1 MTALKALERIF
12 EQRQAHE
19 DLVDVLSRLSS
30 AVPASDQ
37 VPLLYRAGVVLI
49 SQLKQSGKSIGYFR
63 RALDL
68 DPTHL
73 ESVRMLERAYADQGE
88 HQALYEALRSHLELA
103 TDTAEK
109 GELIARMADLAANQL
124 NRPDEAIEL
133 WKRLLS
139 MDAQRE
145 DACDALDTLYE
156 RTERWSELVQLIQT
170 RLKRVV
176 DPERMAVLS
185 GRLGW
190 VKGEKLGQYDEAI
203 KNWQEVLRLDPKNL
217 TALQALRS
225 IFTATGQWDN
235 LLKVLTRLVN
245 TQKDLIGVKSLRLEM
260 ADILGEKLANR
271 DRAIEAAKRALD
283 IEPHTDADLERLVR
297 IFKLNGAWN
306 EAVSI
311 LEQEAER
318 KAIAA
323 DKITLLL
330 DVAAVWKD
338 KIGRPLG
345 AAPAYEKI
353 LETDPFHEEAFRAA
367 EEIYRGSKE
376 WRRLAT
382 LLESRLQHIRE
393 RKDRVNQIKII
404 AEIYERNLGQKAL
417 AFARYCAA
425 FREDFSDDVVLSRLE
440 DLAAQTEDYETFLDE
455 LHNATEEVA
464 AGPRAVRFFQKIAE
478 IHLKHLNNPTA
489 AEENLRRAVEL
500 DKRDLSSLDRLAEL
514 YRQQER
520 VEDLIHVLET
530 KYTRSDELEERKDIR
545 RQIASLQEQ
554 KLRRP
559 DLAIESLRRILELDG
574 RDEPT
579 IQELMRLY
587 QKEER
592 WLDLIL
598 VMRRIADQTGDRS
611 ETIRQLFQIGG
622 IWESQLNNDEEAI
635 GAYRQVLE
643 VEPTHLDSLKSL
655 ERIYTKL
662 DRTTDLLQVF
672 DQQVEL
678 VPDVEEKIKT
688 LNKLGSLREERFD
701 DVQQAAATYDRILE
715 LDPANLF
722 AIKTLER
729 LVRRLG
735 DFNRLIDLYYRHV
748 ALIDAPAELV
758 EIHLAIGEILYHDLN
773 RADRAEEVFIKALEI
788 DPHSRPAIHALGQLY
803 EKSGNWFTAID
814 MLKREAELCGATAD
828 AVQLFYRL
836 GKINEDMLLDSSA
849 SREAYTRALAID
861 PSYLPAIKALKL
873 IYYLEKDNER
883 YQEMLIQEAEH
894 TEDTEEKT
902 RLLFEIGKFFQ
913 EQRDDMRRAAS
924 YYEQALRCTPDYLP
938 AAKPLADIYFR
949 TEEWEQAE
957 AMMEIV
963 VAGLDRHTDTKELC
977 RQYYRLGY
985 ITEKLNNE
993 EKALANYRLSNELD
1007 ATYLPAL
1014 EGLGN
1019 ALLKAQRWE
1028 EAYRVYQALL
1038 IHHRDSLSDA
1048 EVAELYWQIGNVS
1061 HHLGETERATGN
1073 FNKALEIDDQHQASL
1088 QSLARIYEEQEKWEE
1103 AYDCGVR
1110 LAEVMGGDDLFEW
1123 YIHLAQIC
1131 SDKLQDS
1138 FRAAEALQGALR
1150 LRPDNLDVLSGLL
1163 KVYADTQQHQKAVEV
1178 LEQLIQVE
1186 SRPSRRVEYHIQ
1198 MGQVLSDQLHDE
1210 SNAVLHLNAA
1220 LDIDPSAVRAFEA
1233 IVTILSRCKDWL
1245 SLKNNYVRMIKRM
1258 PIEARKTKLALWKDL
1273 AGLCRAL
1280 RNFNEAIDAYR
1291 MITSLDPEDVE
1302 ALATL
1307 GDLLEDSKP
1316 EEAVAIHHRVLAIS
1330 VDRIGSYRS
1339 LSKLY
1344 KGKKEYDK
1352 VYTLALIL
1360 RHLKQADEEEQ
1371 KIIGFYS
1378 KKAPDVAA
1386 RPIGDQIWEKLLAH
1400 PNVKVPT
1407 TRIFATLFGYAASM
1421 FVVDSKDLNLRRRG
1435 GQLLD
1440 LARDRSLFCHN
1451 FRIGAKILGGPE
1463 IEVYSL
1469 KDEDPQVPPGLVIA
1483 LTKPTVIIAYRD
1495 VFRED
1500 KQRHLLFYIGRV
1512 LAMIRR
1518 EFILASA
1525 LPLSEL
1531 SNLLDAVCLMVDSNY
1546 RGEGDSKGIERASD
1560 NIKRH
1565 LDNAGLNLLQKA
1577 ANDYLKDAKNHD
1589 LRRWLE
1595 AVEHS
1600 VNRAGFVACNDVGV
1614 ALSILKG
1621 ETRGL
1626 TPSRPIQKIRD
1637 ILQFASSQ
1645 EYLALRE
1652 AIGLTVAKT

>member
-1 MTALKALERIF
+1 M
-12 EQRQAHE
+12 
-19 DLVDVLSRLSS
+19 
-30 AVPASDQ
+30 
-37 VPLLYRAGVVLI
+37 G
-49 SQLKQSGKSIGYFR
+49 G
-63 RALDL
+63 
-68 DPTHL
+68 
-73 ESVRMLERAYADQGE
+73 SVR
-88 HQALYEALRSHLELA
+88 
-103 TDTAEK
+103 
-109 GELIARMADLAANQL
+109 
-124 NRPDEAIEL
+124 
-133 WKRLLS
+133 
-139 MDAQRE
+139 
-145 DACDALDTLYE
+145 
-156 RTERWSELVQLIQT
+156 
-170 RLKRVV
+170 
-176 DPERMAVLS
+176 
-185 GRLGW
+185 
-190 VKGEKLGQYDEAI
+190 
-203 KNWQEVLRLDPKNL
+203 
-217 TALQALRS
+217 
-225 IFTATGQWDN
+225 
-235 LLKVLTRLVN
+235 
-245 TQKDLIGVKSLRLEM
+245 
-260 ADILGEKLANR
+260 
-271 DRAIEAAKRALD
+271 
-283 IEPHTDADLERLVR
+283 
-297 IFKLNGAWN
+297 
-306 EAVSI
+306 
-311 LEQEAER
+311 
-318 KAIAA
+318 
-323 DKITLLL
+323 
-330 DVAAVWKD
+330 
-338 KIGRPLG
+338 
-345 AAPAYEKI
+345 
-353 LETDPFHEEAFRAA
+353 
-367 EEIYRGSKE
+367 
-376 WRRLAT
+376 
-382 LLESRLQHIRE
+382 
-393 RKDRVNQIKII
+393 
-404 AEIYERNLGQKAL
+404 
-417 AFARYCAA
+417 
-425 FREDFSDDVVLSRLE
+425 
-440 DLAAQTEDYETFLDE
+440 
-455 LHNATEEVA
+455 
-464 AGPRAVRFFQKIAE
+464 
-478 IHLKHLNNPTA
+478 
-489 AEENLRRAVEL
+489 LRRA
-500 DKRDLSSLDRLAEL
+500 
-514 YRQQER
+514 
-520 VEDLIHVLET
+520 
-530 KYTRSDELEERKDIR
+530 
-545 RQIASLQEQ
+545 
-554 KLRRP
+554 
-559 DLAIESLRRILELDG
+559 
-574 RDEPT
+574 
-579 IQELMRLY
+579 
-587 QKEER
+587 
-592 WLDLIL
+592 
-598 VMRRIADQTGDRS
+598 
-611 ETIRQLFQIGG
+611 IGG
-622 IWESQLNNDEEAI
+622 
-635 GAYRQVLE
+635 
-643 VEPTHLDSLKSL
+643 
-655 ERIYTKL
+655 
-662 DRTTDLLQVF
+662 
-672 DQQVEL
+672 
-678 VPDVEEKIKT
+678 
-688 LNKLGSLREERFD
+688 
-701 DVQQAAATYDRILE
+701 
-715 LDPANLF
+715 
-722 AIKTLER
+722 
-729 LVRRLG
+729 G
-735 DFNRLIDLYYRHV
+735 D
-748 ALIDAPAELV
+748 
-758 EIHLAIGEILYHDLN
+758 
-773 RADRAEEVFIKALEI
+773 
-788 DPHSRPAIHALGQLY
+788 
-803 EKSGNWFTAID
+803 
-814 MLKREAELCGATAD
+814 
-828 AVQLFYRL
+828 
-836 GKINEDMLLDSSA
+836 
-849 SREAYTRALAID
+849 
-861 PSYLPAIKALKL
+861 
-873 IYYLEKDNER
+873 
-883 YQEMLIQEAEH
+883 
-894 TEDTEEKT
+894 
-902 RLLFEIGKFFQ
+902 
-913 EQRDDMRRAAS
+913 
-924 YYEQALRCTPDYLP
+924 
-938 AAKPLADIYFR
+938 
-949 TEEWEQAE
+949 
-957 AMMEIV
+957 
-963 VAGLDRHTDTKELC
+963 
-977 RQYYRLGY
+977 
-985 ITEKLNNE
+985 
-993 EKALANYRLSNELD
+993 
-1007 ATYLPAL
+1007 
-1014 EGLGN
+1014 
-1019 ALLKAQRWE
+1019 
-1028 EAYRVYQALL
+1028 
-1038 IHHRDSLSDA
+1038 
-1048 EVAELYWQIGNVS
+1048 
-1061 HHLGETERATGN
+1061 
-1073 FNKALEIDDQHQASL
+1073 
-1088 QSLARIYEEQEKWEE
+1088 
-1103 AYDCGVR
+1103 
-1110 LAEVMGGDDLFEW
+1110 GGDDLFEW

>member
-1 MTALKALERIF
+1 MI
-12 EQRQAHE
+12 
-19 DLVDVLSRLSS
+19 D
-30 AVPASDQ
+30 VPA
-37 VPLLYRAGVVLI
+37 
-49 SQLKQSGKSIGYFR
+49 
-63 RALDL
+63 
-68 DPTHL
+68 
-73 ESVRMLERAYADQGE
+73 
-88 HQALYEALRSHLELA
+88 
-103 TDTAEK
+103 
-109 GELIARMADLAANQL
+109 
-124 NRPDEAIEL
+124 
-133 WKRLLS
+133 
-139 MDAQRE
+139 
-145 DACDALDTLYE
+145 
-156 RTERWSELVQLIQT
+156 
-170 RLKRVV
+170 
-176 DPERMAVLS
+176 
-185 GRLGW
+185 
-190 VKGEKLGQYDEAI
+190 
-203 KNWQEVLRLDPKNL
+203 
-217 TALQALRS
+217 
-225 IFTATGQWDN
+225 
-235 LLKVLTRLVN
+235 
-245 TQKDLIGVKSLRLEM
+245 
-260 ADILGEKLANR
+260 
-271 DRAIEAAKRALD
+271 
-283 IEPHTDADLERLVR
+283 
-297 IFKLNGAWN
+297 
-306 EAVSI
+306 
-311 LEQEAER
+311 
-318 KAIAA
+318 
-323 DKITLLL
+323 
-330 DVAAVWKD
+330 
-338 KIGRPLG
+338 
-345 AAPAYEKI
+345 
-353 LETDPFHEEAFRAA
+353 
-367 EEIYRGSKE
+367 EI
-376 WRRLAT
+376 
-382 LLESRLQHIRE
+382 
-393 RKDRVNQIKII
+393 
-404 AEIYERNLGQKAL
+404 
-417 AFARYCAA
+417 
-425 FREDFSDDVVLSRLE
+425 
-440 DLAAQTEDYETFLDE
+440 
-455 LHNATEEVA
+455 
-464 AGPRAVRFFQKIAE
+464 
-478 IHLKHLNNPTA
+478 
-489 AEENLRRAVEL
+489 
-500 DKRDLSSLDRLAEL
+500 
-514 YRQQER
+514 
-520 VEDLIHVLET
+520 
-530 KYTRSDELEERKDIR
+530 
-545 RQIASLQEQ
+545 
-554 KLRRP
+554 
-559 DLAIESLRRILELDG
+559 
-574 RDEPT
+574 
-579 IQELMRLY
+579 
-587 QKEER
+587 
-592 WLDLIL
+592 
-598 VMRRIADQTGDRS
+598 
-611 ETIRQLFQIGG
+611 
-622 IWESQLNNDEEAI
+622 
-635 GAYRQVLE
+635 
-643 VEPTHLDSLKSL
+643 
-655 ERIYTKL
+655 
-662 DRTTDLLQVF
+662 
-672 DQQVEL
+672 
-678 VPDVEEKIKT
+678 
-688 LNKLGSLREERFD
+688 
-701 DVQQAAATYDRILE
+701 
-715 LDPANLF
+715 
-722 AIKTLER
+722 
-729 LVRRLG
+729 
-735 DFNRLIDLYYRHV
+735 
-748 ALIDAPAELV
+748 V
-758 EIHLAIGEILYHDLN
+758 EIHLAIGDILYHELN
-773 RADRAEEVFIKALEI
+773 RADKAEEVFIKALEI

-924 YYEQALRCTPDYLP
+924 YYEQALNCTPDYLP

-949 TEEWEQAE
+949 TEQWEQAE

-1061 HHLGETERATGN
+1061 YHLGETDRATGN

-1110 LAEVMGGDDLFEW
+1110 LAEVMRGDELFDW

-1150 LRPDNLDVLSGLL
+1150 LRPDNLGVLSGLM

-1186 SRPSRRVEYHIQ
+1186 NRPSRRVEYHFQ
-1198 MGQVLSDQLHDE
+1198 MAQVLSDQLHDE
-1210 SNAVLHLNAA
+1210 SNAVVHLNAA
-1220 LDIDPSAVRAFEA
+1220 LDIDPSGVRAFEA

-1245 SLKNNYVRMIKRM
+1245 SLKNNYVRMIKRL
-1258 PIEARKTKLALWKDL
+1258 PVEARKTKLALWKDL

-1280 RNFNEAIDAYR
+1280 RNVNEAIDACR
-1291 MITSLDPEDVE
+1291 MIISLDPEDVE

-1307 GDLLEDSKP
+1307 GDLLEASKP
-1316 EEAVAIHHRVLAIS
+1316 EEAVTIHHRVLAIS

-1339 LSKLY
+1339 LSRLY
-1344 KGKKEYDK
+1344 KNKKEYDK

-1407 TRIFATLFGYAASM
+1407 TRIFATLFGYAAPM

-1463 IEVYSL
+1463 IELYSL

-1483 LTKPTVIIAYRD
+1483 LTKPTAIIAYRD

-1500 KQRHLLFYIGRV
+1500 KQRYLLFYIGRV

-1531 SNLLDAVCLMVDSNY
+1531 FNLLDAVCLMVDPNY
-1546 RGEGDSKGIERASD
+1546 RGRVTRKGLSEPATT
-1560 NIKRH
+1560 
-1565 LDNAGLNLLQKA
+1565 LNGI
-1577 ANDYLKDAKNHD
+1577 
-1589 LRRWLE
+1589 W
-1595 AVEHS
+1595 
-1600 VNRAGFVACNDVGV
+1600 
-1614 ALSILKG
+1614 
-1621 ETRGL
+1621 T
-1626 TPSRPIQKIRD
+1626 TP
-1637 ILQFASSQ
+1637 
-1645 EYLALRE
+1645 
-1652 AIGLTVAKT
+1652 G